1 MKCAL
6 EMKEAK
12 VEGFLQKRI
21 KSHEINFNVLQFLAR
36 LPFAAKERHQPTHE
50 TIELF
55 IRRKG
60 H

>member
-12 VEGFLQKRI
+12 VEGFLQKRE
-21 KSHEINFNVLQFLAR
+21 KSHEINFNLAR

-55 IRRKG
+55 IQRKG